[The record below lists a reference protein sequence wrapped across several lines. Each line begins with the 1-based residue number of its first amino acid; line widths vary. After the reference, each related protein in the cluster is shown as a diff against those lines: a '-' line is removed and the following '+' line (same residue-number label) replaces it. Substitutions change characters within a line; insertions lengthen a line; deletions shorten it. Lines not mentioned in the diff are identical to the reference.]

1 MVGYDEFYF
10 TNITKKVLFILGG
23 YNMRIV
29 RIIFVAALGLCFT
42 LPAAA
47 QYIGVLQSAE
57 TMDRGTFKLMVA
69 PIIVFGKDG
78 ADNEFGVAARG
89 GYAFTDRFDAE
100 AKLGFFENGTFVG
113 ADGEYWIFG
122 STEGKTDL
130 DFSLTGGLHWM
141 FGNDNR
147 FDTMGFEITP
157 QLSGQVTE
165 NLELCGSL
173 TASFESIQDVPPGV
187 DDSFTRLHLVP
198 GIEYRLSDTVDL
210 VAEFGIGIN
219 DNSSHYVGAGIAYYV
234 R

>member
-1 MVGYDEFYF
+1 
-10 TNITKKVLFILGG
+10 
-23 YNMRIV
+23 MRIF
-29 RIIFVAALGLCFT
+29 RIVFVAAFGLCFT

-69 PIIVFGKDG
+69 PIMAFGKDG
-78 ADNEFGVAARG
+78 ADDEFGIAARG
-89 GYAFTDRFDAE
+89 GYAFTERFDAE
-100 AKLGFFENGTFVG
+100 VKLGFFDNGTFIG
-113 ADGEYWIFG
+113 ADGEYWIVR
-122 STEGKTDL
+122 STEENSGL
-130 DFSLTGGLHWM
+130 DFSLTGGIHWM

-147 FDTMGFEITP
+147 FDIMGFELTP
-157 QLSGQVTE
+157 QLSGHVTE

-173 TASFESIQDVPPGV
+173 DASFESIKDVPQGV

-198 GIEYRLSDTVDL
+198 GIEYRLSETFDL

-219 DNSSHYVGAGIAYYV
+219 DNSSNYVGAGIAYYV